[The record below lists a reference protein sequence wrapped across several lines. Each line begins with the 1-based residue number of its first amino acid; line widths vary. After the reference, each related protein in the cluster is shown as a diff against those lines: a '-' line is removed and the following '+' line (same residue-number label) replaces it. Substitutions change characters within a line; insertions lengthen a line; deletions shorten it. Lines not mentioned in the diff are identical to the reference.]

1 MIAWVLV
8 VLGANLNALPISTVH
23 ASRAA
28 CEQQLATEVLHLVV
42 TNRAPAEAWCQPVR
56 VPALAP
62 VTLP

>member
-8 VLGANLNALPISTVH
+8 VLSPSLTVLPISTVH
-23 ASRAA
+23 PTRAA
-28 CEQQLATEVLHLVV
+28 CEQQRAVELLHLAV
-42 TNRAPAEAWCQPVR
+42 TARPGSDAFCQAVR